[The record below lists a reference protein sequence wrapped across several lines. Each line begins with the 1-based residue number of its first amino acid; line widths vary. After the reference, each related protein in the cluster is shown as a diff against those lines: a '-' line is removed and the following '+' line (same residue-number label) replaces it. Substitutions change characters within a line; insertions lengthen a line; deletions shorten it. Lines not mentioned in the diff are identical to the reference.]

1 MKTIKKDTIFRLKE
15 DEKREKIE
23 NIKIIENRTVRKL
36 KFSK

>member
-1 MKTIKKDTIFRLKE
+1 MIFRLKE